1 MIAIILVAAGLVF
14 ALLYVA
20 KRTGVKG
27 ANEKPNNNTEP
38 RELRSSTRKSFEEE
52 LRKATA
58 QIKPPKKPNTE
69 PHELQ
74 RERSMER
81 SSARRIERERD
92 RDNDSNYLKK
102 DGRAKSSLTQ
112 EEFLAFQRLLHPDLH
127 EHLRE
132 QEAKLK
138 KRSFEEEL
146 REATAGIK
154 VPARDL
160 SRDRDRDMGMER

>member
-81 SSARRIERERD
+81 SSAQIEHERD
-92 RDNDSNYLKK
+92 RDDDSNSLKK
-102 DGRAKSSLTQ
+102 EERAKSSLTQ

>member
-112 EEFLAFQRLLHPDLH
+112 EDILNFQRLLHDD
-127 EHLRE
+127 ECLRE

-138 KRSFEEEL
+138 KKSFMEEL
-146 REATAGIK
+146 REATANIK

-160 SRDRDRDMGMER
+160 SRERGRDRDRGR